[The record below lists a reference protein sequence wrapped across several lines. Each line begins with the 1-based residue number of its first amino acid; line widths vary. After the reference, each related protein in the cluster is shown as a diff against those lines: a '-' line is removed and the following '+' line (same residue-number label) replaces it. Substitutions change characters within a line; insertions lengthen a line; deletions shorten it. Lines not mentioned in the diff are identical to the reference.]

1 MEPVELLTGAVGRDY
16 KDGSNFASVSLFIH
30 KPDRN
35 RNIGMLK
42 AFVNWVDSSR
52 SLRNNSL
59 FVLSS
64 NLIFALSQWGVI
76 SAIARMGG
84 AEEVGA
90 FGLGLAI
97 TAPIFLLF
105 GMEIKRV
112 IATDSKGEFSLSDYW
127 SVLLLS
133 TTTALALSM
142 LVGLSYCLTENYFQ
156 GLIIV
161 LVALMKSVESQGEL
175 LAGILSRGERMILS
189 SSFRAARGVMSCAC
203 VTGVL
208 WAGGGLEMAL
218 LLVVA
223 FWAASTYLFDTQIVN
238 LFVAETGID
247 GPRYL
252 HLDFR
257 RIRTVLHKTYSLGVS
272 RSLTAISF
280 NFPRYIIEAR
290 LGTAVL
296 GHYIA
301 VSYVVTASQMV
312 VTAVLSA
319 VSPRLARYF
328 GQGDLDRYYSLY
340 LRVSLLI
347 VGVGLAM
354 MLCIF
359 FFGELILTVA
369 YGPEF
374 ANQRILFLLLGGV
387 SLCEYLQITLESAID
402 NTRNFSVRV
411 KGVLL
416 GILVVVPCS
425 WLWVGQYGLYGA
437 AYALM
442 ASKFAYSLFMVFA
455 LSAILRE
462 ASIRQAE
469 AKSL

>member
-1 MEPVELLTGAVGRDY
+1 
-16 KDGSNFASVSLFIH
+16 
-30 KPDRN
+30 
-35 RNIGMLK
+35 MLK

-59 FVLSS
+59 FVLGS

-105 GMEIKRV
+105 RMEIKRV
-112 IATDSKGEFSLSDYW
+112 IATDSKGEFSLADYW
-127 SVLLLS
+127 SLLLLS
-133 TTTALALSM
+133 TSTALAISVV
-142 LVGLSYCLTENYFQ
+142 VGLSYCLTQSYFQ

-161 LVALMKSVESQGEL
+161 LVALMKFVESQGEL

-203 VTGVL
+203 IMLVM
-208 WAGGGLEMAL
+208 WSGGSLEISL
-218 LLVVA
+218 LCVVA
-223 FWAASTYLFDTQIVN
+223 LWAASTYLFDTQVVN

-247 GPRYL
+247 GPRHL
-252 HLDFR
+252 HLDLR
-257 RIRTVLHKTYSLGVS
+257 SIRKVLHKTYSLGVA
-272 RSLTAISF
+272 RSLTAMSF
-280 NFPRYIIEAR
+280 NFPRYVIEAR

-328 GQGDLDRYYSLY
+328 GQGELERYYSLY

-347 VGVGLAM
+347 VGVGMAM

-359 FFGELILTVA
+359 LWGDIILTVA
-369 YGPEF
+369 YGPEY
-374 ANQRILFLLLGGV
+374 ANERMLFLLLGGV

-402 NTRNFSVRV
+402 NTRNFSVRL
-411 KGVLL
+411 KGVFL

-425 WLWVGQYGLYGA
+425 WLWVGQFGLYGA

-442 ASKFAYSLFMVFA
+442 ASKLAYSLFMVFA

-462 ASIRQAE
+462 ASVRQAST
-469 AKSL
+469 KTL